1 METQIKNS
9 KSDFRILLRKESDN
23 KIKIAN
29 KKFLLVS
36 LRDPFMD
43 SDRVMPPLG
52 VMALQS
58 YLLSLGIDS
67 TIENNFDLANTEKY
81 SEYTHIAISCM
92 TPQKIEAYNILRAI
106 KSMDKSKKVIIGG
119 PHANYYL
126 EDCIKEP
133 FDFIVVGDGEYAL
146 KTIVEDKANE
156 RILNIPITE
165 EEMNKLPL
173 PYRDPNFLKEYNFT
187 IQGINSSTIL
197 TAKGCP
203 MKCAFCED
211 AGTKVRL
218 YYPDNIDKQISDVR
232 NAGFEGIMFYDDI
245 FAISKKR
252 VNELSNVIGKYNI
265 VYRAFGHA
273 KSMDNE
279 MASMLSNSGCIEM
292 GFGAESGSQK
302 ILDIINKKTKV
313 EENIRFVEI
322 CNKHNIKV
330 KAFIIVGLP
339 GEDLSSINETKK
351 FLDFLTSNK
360 FINKFGKEI
369 TNDFDITIYFPY
381 KGTAIRES
389 IDKNNKDFDIYFTR
403 NPDEMLGF
411 YKGINGAA
419 ENVVR
424 TSRLSS
430 EEINKIQKELLDEY
444 KKCVIKV

>member
-381 KGTAIRES
+381 KGTAIRDS

-424 TSRLSS
+424 TSKLSS
-430 EEINKIQKELLDEY
+430 EEINKIQKELLNEY
-444 KKCVIKV
+444 KKRVIKV

>member
-1 METQIKNS
+1 MESRVDSKNDL
-9 KSDFRILLRKESDN
+9 KSLVRTPYKNI
-23 KIKIAN
+23 N
-29 KKFLLVS
+29 KKILLVS

-52 VMALQS
+52 VMSLQS
-58 YLLSLGIDS
+58 YLMSLGIDS
-67 TIENNFDLANTEKY
+67 TIENNFDLANIENY
-81 SEYTHIAISCM
+81 SEYTYIAISCM

-106 KSMDKSKKVIIGG
+106 KSIDKSKKVIIGG
-119 PHANYYL
+119 PHAKYYL
-126 EDCIKEP
+126 EDCLKEP
-133 FDFIVVGDGEYAL
+133 FDYVVVGDGEYAL
-146 KTIVEDKANE
+146 KSIVENQADG
-156 RILNIPITE
+156 RVINIPINE
-165 EEMNKLPL
+165 EEMNKLPI
-173 PYRDPNFLKEYNFT
+173 PYRDPKFLSQYSFT
-187 IQGINSSTIL
+187 IQGINTSTVL

-203 MKCAFCED
+203 MRCAFCED
-211 AGTKVRL
+211 AGTRVRL
-218 YYPDNIDKQISDVR
+218 YYPENIDRQINDIVK
-232 NAGFEGIMFYDDI
+232 AGFNGIMFYDDI
-245 FAISKKR
+245 FALSKKR
-252 VNELSNVIGKYNI
+252 VNELSKVIGKYNI
-265 VYRAFGHA
+265 SYRAFGHA
-273 KSMDNE
+273 KSMDND

-302 ILDIINKKTKV
+302 ILDIINKKTKI

-381 KGTAIRES
+381 KGTAIRDS

-424 TSRLSS
+424 TSKLSS
-430 EEINKIQKELLDEY
+430 EEINKIQKELLNEY
-444 KKCVIKV
+444 KKRVIKV

>member
-197 TAKGCP
+197 TAKGYP